1 MDWPA
6 LPAVQINNLQLLKIH
21 NMLTLNSTSNMAAS
35 FLTSP
40 SRVKYRFSHPLSHAK
55 TWCRC
60 TRAANLPN
68 NLTKSRLHP
77 KLILRSRSRP
87 LWNSYQTLVRTRSLW
102 APRRQVSK
110 QSRFLKSKICPNK
123 MIPSMRLCLVMWTHY
138 HVKMEP
144 SKMQARL
151 TILTS
156 IQPKIHQTGLPTL
169 A

>member
-6 LPAVQINNLQLLKIH
+6 LPAVQINNLQLLRIH

-40 SRVKYRFSHPLSHAK
+40 SRVKSRSSHPLSLAK
-55 TWCRC
+55 TWCSC

-68 NLTKSRLHP
+68 KLTKSRLLP
-77 KLILRSRSRP
+77 KLIPRSRSRP

-102 APRRQVSK
+102 APRRQVFK
-110 QSRFLKSKICPNK
+110 QSKFSKSKICPNK
-123 MIPSMRLCLVMWTHY
+123 MIPSMRLCQVMWTHY
-138 HVKMEP
+138 HVKMES
-144 SKMQARL
+144 SKIQARL

-156 IQPKIHQTGLPTL
+156 IQPKLHQVGLTTL
-169 A
+169 V